1 MGEICLGPPAWMLA
15 KHGGSQ
21 QMGGASG
28 PLDPLELALLLEAAE
43 ELSGLD
49 RDETPAE
56 DEAADEGNEDD
67 QEP

>member
-1 MGEICLGPPAWMLA
+1 MGEVCLGPAWMLA

-21 QMGGASG
+21 QMGGALG
-28 PLDPLELALLLEAAE
+28 PLDPLELALLLEAAG

-49 RDETPAE
+49 RDETPAG
-56 DEAADEGNEDD
+56 DEAADQGNEDD